1 MKIVWLLLNSLMW
14 KGKKLRASRIPPR
27 TLYSLRSGTLF
38 VEFDEY
44 EIVDVP
50 NLVEDPFFV
59 EVRLGVRLVGSC

>member
-1 MKIVWLLLNSLMW
+1 M
-14 KGKKLRASRIPPR
+14 
-27 TLYSLRSGTLF
+27 RSGTRF

-50 NLVEDPFFV
+50 NLVEDSFFV